1 MKRLTSAA
9 KKTQTNQSSEKLFS
23 IIELLAEADGPMRL
37 LDISQ
42 ALHINT
48 STALRF
54 LNTMLKCGYVLQDAD
69 SLKYYL
75 TFKICTVANK
85 ISSKLNIRS
94 LAAPYLRALSGIF
107 GESVCLSV
115 EQDMKVVYIDVV
127 EGPDQMIRSMQR
139 IGSVAPLHCTAVGK
153 LFLSQYT
160 AEKFEKFTA
169 AGLTKFTPNTLT
181 SKPLLEKELARVN
194 RQGYASD
201 NEECEI
207 GARCVSCPVRDNT
220 GKIIAGISVT
230 GPAIRLTDE
239 LISENIR
246 HLIKATAELSRLL
259 GYESSNENPGKHP
272 AARTPK
278 GRP

>member
-1 MKRLTSAA
+1 MRHITGVA

-23 IIELLAEADGPMRL
+23 IIELLAETDGPMRL
-37 LDISQ
+37 LDISK

-54 LNTMLKCGYVLQDAD
+54 LNTMLKCGYVMQDAD

-85 ISSKLNIRS
+85 ISSRINIRT
-94 LAAPYLRALSGIF
+94 LAAPYLRDLSGIF

-115 EQDMKVVYIDVV
+115 DQNMKVVYIDVV

-153 LFLSQYT
+153 LFLSEYSPENL
-160 AEKFEKFTA
+160 EKVVA
-169 AGLTKFTPNTLT
+169 AGLARFTPNTLT
-181 SKPLLEKELARVN
+181 GKSFLEKELAQVR
-194 RQGYASD
+194 RRGYAID

-207 GARCVSCPVRDNT
+207 GARCVSCPVRDHT

-230 GPAIRLTDE
+230 GPAIRLTDD
-239 LISENIR
+239 LIAKKIN
-246 HLIKATAELSRLL
+246 HLIKAAEKVSLLL
-259 GYESSNENPGKHP
+259 GCEGSVKNTESGKS
-272 AARTPK
+272 RS
-278 GRP
+278 RR